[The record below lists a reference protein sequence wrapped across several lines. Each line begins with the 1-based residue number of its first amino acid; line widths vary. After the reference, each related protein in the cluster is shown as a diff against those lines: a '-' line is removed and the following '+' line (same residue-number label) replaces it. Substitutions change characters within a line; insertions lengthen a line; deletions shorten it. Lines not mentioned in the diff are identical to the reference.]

1 MSPRTTR
8 GTAWAAALSG
18 SLALSLSLTACGS
31 GDAEAGDD
39 RLRVSVLLPGSV
51 SDTGFMQSG
60 HEGVERIGAERSD
73 EVDITFVEEVAAA
86 DFEQVLGRMAGESD
100 LVVSVGGQTD
110 ADVRAVAATAPDVTF
125 VEIGGPADAEPMD
138 NLAYYDP
145 RQPEGAYL
153 AGVVAALTS
162 QSGRIGFIG
171 GAELPE
177 IVNSSQ
183 AFENGAR
190 SADPDIDV
198 VEPQFLGD
206 FNDPARAL
214 QAASADYGVGVD
226 VIGQILNLG
235 KSGLE
240 QAAREAGAHVI
251 GGPIVGEC
259 SADSPYAGY
268 VRTDIGVQIE
278 YAVDAVLDGTW
289 EAAQVPFGLAGA
301 ETGTDFVLCSDDPD
315 TEQALAA
322 AVDGLA
328 SGSVE
333 PY

>member
-8 GTAWAAALSG
+8 GAAWAAAALTG
-18 SLALSLSLTACGS
+18 SLTLAACGS
-31 GDAEAGDD
+31 GGGGGTDD
-39 RLRVSVLLPGSV
+39 RLRVSVLLPGSI

-60 HEGVERIGAERSD
+60 HAGVERIRAERSD

-110 ADVRAVAATAPDVTF
+110 ADVRAVAAAAPDVTF
-125 VEIGGPADAEPMD
+125 VEIGGPADAEPLE

-162 QSGRIGFIG
+162 RSGKIGFIG

-177 IVNSSQ
+177 IVNSSH

-190 SADPDIDV
+190 SADPGIEV

-214 QAASADYGVGVD
+214 QAASADHGVGVD

-240 QAAREAGAHVI
+240 QAALEAGAHVV
-251 GGPIVGEC
+251 GGPIAGDC
-259 SADSPYAGY
+259 ADGSPYVGY
-268 VRTDIGVQIE
+268 VVTDTGVQIE

-289 EAAQVPFGLAGA
+289 EAAQVPFGLAGDRV
-301 ETGTDFVLCSDDPD
+301 GTDFVLCADDPEV
-315 TEQALAA
+315 EQALDEAA
-322 AVDGLA
+322 EAIA
-328 SGSVE
+328 SGAVE